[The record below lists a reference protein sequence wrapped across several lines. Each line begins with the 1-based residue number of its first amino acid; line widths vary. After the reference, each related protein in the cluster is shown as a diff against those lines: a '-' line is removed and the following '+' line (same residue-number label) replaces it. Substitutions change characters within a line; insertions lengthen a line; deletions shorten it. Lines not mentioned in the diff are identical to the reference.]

1 MRRLDI
7 AEVLK
12 FTYLKSL
19 LIGRA
24 ARAVKDLAHTNGD
37 YVEAIKV
44 VHDRYGNQQIIVNSH
59 IISLT
64 RVPEVSND
72 NDTAKV
78 RERYDKAESNLRS
91 LRALGIEADSYGC
104 ILVPILKNNFPK
116 EINVLLSRKL
126 DPKNGLWKI
135 EEILG
140 DLRID
145 PGVRE

>member
-1 MRRLDI
+1 M
-7 AEVLK
+7 
-12 FTYLKSL
+12 
-19 LIGRA
+19 
-24 ARAVKDLAHTNGD
+24 
-37 YVEAIKV
+37 
-44 VHDRYGNQQIIVNSH
+44 
-59 IISLT
+59 T
-64 RVPEVSND
+64 RVPEVSSN

-116 EINVLLSRKL
+116 KINVLLSRKL
-126 DPKNGLWKI
+126 DPKNGLWKT

-145 PGVRE
+145 PEVRE

>member
-1 MRRLDI
+1 M
-7 AEVLK
+7 
-12 FTYLKSL
+12 
-19 LIGRA
+19 
-24 ARAVKDLAHTNGD
+24 
-37 YVEAIKV
+37 
-44 VHDRYGNQQIIVNSH
+44 NSH

-145 PGVRE
+145 PEVRE

>member
-1 MRRLDI
+1 MGD
-7 AEVLK
+7 
-12 FTYLKSL
+12 
-19 LIGRA
+19 A
-24 ARAVKDLAHTNGD
+24 ATAVKCLALTNEH
-37 YVEAIKV
+37 YIEAIQV
-44 VHDRYGNQQIIVNSH
+44 LDDRYGNQQIIVNSH

-104 ILVPILKNNFPK
+104 ILVPILNNNFPK

-126 DPKNGLWKI
+126 GPKNGLWKI

-145 PGVRE
+145 PEVRE